1 MHMAQGPWPAFA
13 RGLGRATLGGMG
25 LLSDDNFAIGLDP
38 GDPSGYGTI
47 ARASAALA
55 ERGGRLDQAAAWT
68 GRQVVARFFLI
79 GFGTAAQR
87 AALLPRLR
95 RGEALLAVAISEPGV
110 GAHPK
115 HLTTRAVA
123 DGDGVLI
130 SGRKAWVSNGPD
142 ASHFIVL
149 AISAIDGGRKRY
161 SAYLLA
167 RDTPG
172 LTLRPMPELPDGRHC
187 QLDLDACFAP
197 REAIL
202 GPPGD
207 AYAAMALPFRDV
219 EDAVGLAKLAGALRH
234 LLARLATGSPTP
246 EATLSLGGLE
256 ALTAVLSGGA
266 EAVVA
271 ALDAARLADEN
282 ARLVGLRLLTAELV
296 LRVRAHRAAHGPAMD
311 GVVDRL
317 LADLDLSLSVA
328 RGPRLARQAR
338 LGEALRG

>member
-1 MHMAQGPWPAFA
+1 
-13 RGLGRATLGGMG
+13 MG
-25 LLSDDNFAIGLDP
+25 LLPDDNFAIGLDP
-38 GDPSGYGTI
+38 GDSHGYGAL
-47 ARASAALA
+47 ARAAAALV
-55 ERGGRLDQAAAWT
+55 ERDGCLDEAAAWA
-68 GRQVVARFFLI
+68 GRQVVARFFI
-79 GFGTAAQR
+79 VGFGTAAQR
-87 AALLPRLR
+87 AVLLPLLA
-95 RGEALLAVAISEPGV
+95 RGDALLAVAISEPGV

-142 ASHFIVL
+142 ASHFVVL
-149 AISAIDGGRKRY
+149 AISAIDGERKRY

>member
-1 MHMAQGPWPAFA
+1 
-13 RGLGRATLGGMG
+13 MG
-25 LLSDDNFAIGLDP
+25 LLPDDNCATGLDP
-38 GDPSGYGTI
+38 GDPNGYGAI
-47 ARASAALA
+47 ARAAAALV
-55 ERGGRLDQAAAWT
+55 ERDGRLGEAAAWA
-68 GRQVVARFFLI
+68 GRQVVGRFFI
-79 GFGTAAQR
+79 VGFGTAAQR
-87 AALLPRLR
+87 AALLPLLA
-95 RGEALLAVAISEPGV
+95 RGEALLAVAISEPDV

-123 DGDGVLI
+123 DRDGVSI

-149 AISAIDGGRKRY
+149 AISALEGERKRY
-161 SAYLLA
+161 SAYLLP

-187 QLDLDACFAP
+187 LLELDACFAP
-197 REAIL
+197 REALL

-234 LLARLATGSPTP
+234 LLTRLTTGTSTP
-246 EATLSLGGLE
+246 EATLSLGGLA
-256 ALTAVLSGGA
+256 ALTAVLAGGA

-271 ALDAARLADEN
+271 ALDAGRLAEEN

-296 LRVRAHRAAHGPAMD
+296 LRARAHRDAHGPAID

-328 RGPRLARQAR
+328 RGPRQARQTR
-338 LGEALRG
+338 LGEALRA